1 MDEITAADLRR
12 LGKIEPRWQS
22 SRKKGLSLDYDE
34 ARDVLCIYEEPRRGA
49 VSVDV
54 NGEAWLRCDPV
65 NGDVIGR

>member
-22 SRKKGLSLDYDE
+22 SRKTGLSLDYDE

-54 NGEAWLRCDPV
+54 NGEGMVAVRPCERRRHWR
-65 NGDVIGR
+65 